1 MLTHLR
7 ITNFALLEE
16 VELDL
21 VRGLSLLTGETGAGK
36 SIFIDAICR
45 LLGSRA
51 TQDDVRAGESK
62 AILEAIFD
70 NLPDAVQNLLAEW
83 EIDPEEGELILRREI
98 QSSGRSRMLI
108 NNCSVTLQQL
118 RQIAPHLVDLF
129 GQNEHQTLLDPDS
142 QRKLYDR
149 SIGVDPR
156 VRELST
162 LAAEIASHQRE
173 WRSLQEREQQRQRNI
188 DILKYQIKEI
198 EDVQPTETEE
208 AELQS
213 KKVLLLNSEKV
224 NAACE
229 SLLQILLEKDDSI
242 VSQLKDVQKS
252 VQELSKFSEEL
263 NDFSGDIQEW
273 HEKIT
278 DLVNRVDALRRG
290 LDFEDDSLDGI
301 ELRLEAYQKLKKKY
315 GPTIADVLEHWNRS
329 KVELSAD
336 LNTEEREE
344 HLLQEVQ
351 VLAEKYRVLAAEI
364 SKRRADGAASFAKHV
379 EKELQHIALEKCRF
393 RVALESEPP
402 DGASDLEQS
411 FPAHGVEN
419 VSFEIEPNVGEGFRE
434 LSKIASG
441 GELSRLMLALKVV
454 GQNAGEERTLI
465 FDEIDAGIGG
475 RIAYQVG
482 ERLKRLSRMSQVLCV
497 THLPQVAAFGDHH
510 YRVQKLTKQHRT
522 ITVVTD
528 LDEKRRIEELAR
540 MISGSEVT
548 ETALQ
553 HARELREQV
562 EAAVS

>member
-1 MLTHLR
+1 M
-7 ITNFALLEE
+7 LEE

-45 LLGSRA
+45 LLGSRG

-290 LDFEDDSLDGI
+290 LDYEDDSLDGI

-329 KVELSAD
+329 KVELAAD

-344 HLLQEVQ
+344 HLLREVQ
-351 VLAEKYRVLAAEI
+351 ALAEKYRVLAAEI

-393 RVALESEPP
+393 RVALETEPP
-402 DGASDLEQS
+402 HGASDLEQS